1 MAIRIQNCQLF
12 DGTGTPPQA
21 SADILIEKDRI
32 AAIGK
37 SDAPSSD
44 DEIIIDL
51 NGLALCPGFIDTHS
65 HSDLAV
71 FDEPMIP
78 PKIRQGITTEFFG
91 QDGISMAP
99 LPFEY
104 ISRWR
109 KNIAGL
115 EGASDSISW
124 EYLNT
129 DRYLNQLEQSGVG
142 PNVCYLIPHGNIRM
156 EAMGLDEKP
165 ASEIELAA
173 MCDILQR
180 ELDAGGFGLST
191 GLIYPPCTYAD
202 SRELSTLCQV
212 AADNNVPLV
221 IHQRSEAD
229 QIIESMQEV
238 IAIGKKTGVH
248 VHFSHFKLCGKY
260 NSDKLSLMLALLDDA
275 ANRGIKVTFDQYPYI
290 AGSTM
295 LSAILPPWAHA
306 GGTEE
311 LLKRLADT
319 KARNDIIA
327 AINTPKCT
335 WDNFVAFAGLDGI
348 SITNVQT
355 DKNRH
360 TIGMTLI
367 ELGKDKGSDPLEAAL
382 DLILEEENGV
392 SMVDFYGLEDH
403 VRQFM
408 MRPEMNVCT
417 DGLMHGTPH
426 PRTYGAFPRVLGK
439 YCREEQL
446 MPMEEAIRKMTSQP
460 ASVFGITDRGKI
472 AAGYFAD
479 LVAFDPGTVRDT
491 ATFTDPRQHPAGI
504 KLVMVNGQV
513 AHVDSGMDIKQ
524 TNNNLPS
531 GQVLKRRA

>member
-1 MAIRIQNCQLF
+1 MRIRLQNSLLF
-12 DGTGTPPQA
+12 DGTGAPAIPGA
-21 SADILIEKDRI
+21 EILIEEDRI
-32 AAIGK
+32 IAVGK
-37 SDAPSSD
+37 IDIAPTAS
-44 DEIIIDL
+44 EVVIDL
-51 NGLALCPGFIDTHS
+51 DGLAVCPGFIDTHS
-65 HSDLAV
+65 HSDLAIL
-71 FDEPMIP
+71 DDPMIE
-78 PKIRQGITTEFFG
+78 PKMRQGITTEFFG

-99 LPFEY
+99 LPHEY

-115 EGASDSISW
+115 EGTSDSISW
-124 EYLNT
+124 EYT
-129 DRYLNQLEQSGVG
+129 DTKGYLNLLESSGVG
-142 PNVCYLIPHGNIRM
+142 VNACYLIPHGNVRM
-156 EAMGLDEKP
+156 EAMGLGENQ
-165 ASEIELAA
+165 ASESELAA

-202 SRELSTLCQV
+202 NKELSALCRV
-212 AADNNVPLV
+212 AARNNVPLV

-229 QIIESMQEV
+229 LIIESMQEV
-238 IAIGKKTGVH
+238 IDIGRETGVH

-260 NSDKLSLMLALLDDA
+260 NSDKVPLMLELLDEA
-275 ANRGIKVTFDQYPYI
+275 KNRGINVSFDQYPYV

-311 LLKRLADT
+311 LLKRLADPT
-319 KARNDIIA
+319 TRQKILNDI
-327 AINTPKCT
+327 NTTQCT
-335 WDNFVAFAGLDGI
+335 WDNFVNFAGLDGI
-348 SITNVQT
+348 SVTNVQT

-367 ELGKDKGSDPLEAAL
+367 DLGKEKGTDPLTAAL

-408 MRPEMNVCT
+408 IRPEMNVCT

-426 PRTYGAFPRVLGK
+426 PRTFGAFPRVLGK
-439 YCREEQL
+439 YCREEGL

-460 ASVFGITDRGKI
+460 ATVFGITGRGTI
-472 AAGYFAD
+472 APDYLAD
-479 LVAFDPGTVRDT
+479 IVVFDPETVRDV
-491 ATFTDPRQHPAGI
+491 ATFTAPRQHPDGI
-504 KLVMVNGQV
+504 KLVMVNGQ
-513 AHVDSGMDIKQ
+513 ASYGDSDLSIEQKE
-524 TNNNLPS
+524 LPS
-531 GQVLKRRA
+531 GRVIRRKN

>member
-1 MAIRIQNCQLF
+1 MRTRLKNCLLF
-12 DGTGTPPQA
+12 DGTGAPAIPA
-21 SADILIEKDRI
+21 ADILLENDRI
-32 AAIGK
+32 LAVGNV
-37 SDAPSSD
+37 DNVP
-44 DEIIIDL
+44 IDGEVAVDL
-51 NGLALCPGFIDTHS
+51 KGFAVCPGFIDTHS
-65 HSDLAV
+65 HSDLAIL
-71 FDEPMIP
+71 DEPMIP

-99 LPFEY
+99 LPVEY

-115 EGASDSISW
+115 EGTSDSISW
-124 EYLNT
+124 EYRNT
-129 DRYLNQLEQSGVG
+129 AGYLNQLEQSGIG
-142 PNVCYLIPHGNIRM
+142 PNACYLIPHGNVRM
-156 EAMGLDEKP
+156 EAMGLGENQ
-165 ASEIELAA
+165 ASDSELSA

-202 SRELSTLCQV
+202 NKELSALCQV
-212 AADNNVPLV
+212 ASDNNVPLV

-229 QIIESMQEV
+229 LIIESMKEV
-238 IAIGKKTGVH
+238 IAIGEQTGVH

-260 NSDKLSLMLALLDDA
+260 NSDKLPLMLELLDDA
-275 ANRGIKVTFDQYPYI
+275 KSRGIKVTFDQYPYV

-311 LLKRLADT
+311 LLKRLADPAT
-319 KARNDIIA
+319 RTEIIN

-335 WDNFVAFAGLDGI
+335 WDNFVNFAGLDGI
-348 SITNVQT
+348 SVTNVQT

-367 ELGKDKGSDPLEAAL
+367 ELGKDKGTDPLTAAL

-426 PRTYGAFPRVLGK
+426 PRTFGAFPRVLGK
-439 YCREEQL
+439 YCREEKL

-460 ASVFGITDRGKI
+460 ATVFGIPGRGRI
-472 AAGYFAD
+472 APDYFAD
-479 LVAFDPGTVRDT
+479 LVVFDPETVRDI
-491 ATFTDPRQHPAGI
+491 ATFTAPRQHPDGI
-504 KLVMVNGQV
+504 KLVMVNGQAV
-513 AHVDSGMDIKQ
+513 FSDSGIPIQQKD
-524 TNNNLPS
+524 LPS
-531 GQVLKRRA
+531 GRVLRRKA